1 MPAIDSSLFY
11 LLLVCTRFSLSRGI
25 YSLTQSNFLQLKPY
39 IIISSKVSFLSYS
52 DLLSPL
58 QGECTAAKVVCGH
71 DSDSY
76 LRRSSCSLWSHRR
89 YHPLI
94 PCRPISRRL
103 EGFIY
108 GTRVICHCIQSVLFS
123 VNISSGIM
131 LSLLHLC
138 NIILLFCEDK
148 PS

>member
-1 MPAIDSSLFY
+1 MPVIDSSLFY
-11 LLLVCTRFSLSRGI
+11 LLLVCTRFSLSGGI

-94 PCRPISRRL
+94 PCWPISRRL
-103 EGFIY
+103 EGLIY

-123 VNISSGIM
+123 VNIVRDHVEPVPP
-131 LSLLHLC
+131 L
-138 NIILLFCEDK
+138 
-148 PS
+148 

>member
-11 LLLVCTRFSLSRGI
+11 LLLVCTRFSLSGGI

-71 DSDSY
+71 DPHPY
-76 LRRSSCSLWSHRR
+76 FRRSACPLRSHRR
-89 YHPLI
+89 HHPFI
-94 PCRPISRRL
+94 PCRPIPCRLGTHFICQRRADRYRYL
-103 EGFIY
+103 VVAGS
-108 GTRVICHCIQSVLFS
+108 CS
-123 VNISSGIM
+123 ISMRQQAGA
-131 LSLLHLC
+131 H
-138 NIILLFCEDK
+138 F
-148 PS
+148 